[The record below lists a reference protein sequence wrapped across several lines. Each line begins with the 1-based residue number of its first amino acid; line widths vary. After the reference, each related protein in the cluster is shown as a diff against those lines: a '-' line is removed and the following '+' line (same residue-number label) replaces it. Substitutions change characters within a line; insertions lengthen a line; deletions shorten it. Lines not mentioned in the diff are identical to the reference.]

1 MVCTILL
8 QPCSDTLLGHLVA
21 CNLKLLPIQPI
32 YVSIPGPWRTTQY
45 VSIETNYNFNWFKLH
60 TKMWYLN
67 LNLGSFEDIQNIICI
82 CTYASRYICCTCLAL
97 WCLKRYQEPLL
108 HQCIFVIRFG
118 YGGDHHC
125 NELVSR
131 CTGEFC
137 YSGLYCLVSPCFC
150 HPCNI
155 NTIIIFGAYCSL
167 LYYAL
172 FLVLSVSSLFPVY
185 GMERWN
191 RSDSEYLLRHLMALS
206 SVHLGNCTYH
216 SISTTWSFTIAIT
229 DNINCRYW
237 ALQL

>member
-1 MVCTILL
+1 MLCTILL

-21 CNLKLLPIQPI
+21 CSLKLLPIQPI
-32 YVSIPGPWRTTQY
+32 SVSIPGPWRTTQY

-108 HQCIFVIRFG
+108 QQCIFGIRCG
-118 YGGDHHC
+118 YDGDHHC

-155 NTIIIFGAYCSL
+155 NTIINFGAYCNL

-172 FLVLSVSSLFPVY
+172 FVVLSVSSLFPVC
-185 GMERWN
+185 GMERWKGQILN
-191 RSDSEYLLRHLMALS
+191 TYSGTLWPFHLYIWVTVLITLSVLLGVSQLQS
-206 SVHLGNCTYH
+206 S
-216 SISTTWSFTIAIT
+216 II
-229 DNINCRYW
+229 
-237 ALQL
+237 

>member
-1 MVCTILL
+1 MLCTILL

-21 CNLKLLPIQPI
+21 CSLKLLPIQPI
-32 YVSIPGPWRTTQY
+32 SLSIPGPWRTTQY

-67 LNLGSFEDIQNIICI
+67 LNLGSFKDIENIICI
-82 CTYASRYICCTCLAL
+82 CTYA
-97 WCLKRYQEPLL
+97 
-108 HQCIFVIRFG
+108 
-118 YGGDHHC
+118 
-125 NELVSR
+125 
-131 CTGEFC
+131 
-137 YSGLYCLVSPCFC
+137 SPCFC

-172 FLVLSVSSLFPVY
+172 FLVLSVSSLFPVC

-206 SVHLGNCTYH
+206 SVYLGNFTYH
-216 SISTTWSFTIAIT
+216 SICTTWSFTIAIT
-229 DNINCRYW
+229 DNINCSYW